1 MHYYDTRTNAEIEAE
16 LLRYHGLPAN
26 DAELTTLG
34 VYSVIDEKPDH
45 NVNLFRLEKN
55 GDPIRIDNTFIQHW
69 KAVPLPLSEAK
80 ANLKRYVAERRW
92 QTETGGVTLPDGT
105 HLPTDV
111 EARTRFGTALSGC
124 PADGTVSVK
133 LDGEFHTLTHA
144 EMTALVTAI
153 ATHVQVCFD
162 HERDLHECIDA
173 AETIAD
179 LEALDVTTGWR
190 CVLEERL
197 PVPRSAMRQYAAQ
210 S

>member
-1 MHYYDTRTNAEIEAE
+1 MANFFDTNINAVQTEYALVQRGLKINTAF
-16 LLRYHGLPAN
+16 LRSIGIYPVAYPYPPHNESLYVLEPFGDPHPKADDPQSYVQDFTVVALPA
-26 DAELTTLG
+26 ET
-34 VYSVIDEKPDH
+34 
-45 NVNLFRLEKN
+45 
-55 GDPIRIDNTFIQHW
+55 
-69 KAVPLPLSEAK
+69 AK

-105 HLPTDV
+105 RLPTDV
-111 EARTRFGTALSGC
+111 EARPRFGTALSGC

-162 HERDLHECIDA
+162 HERDLHELIDA

-179 LEALDVTTGWR
+179 LEALDVTTGWPGSG
-190 CVLEERL
+190 E
-197 PVPRSAMRQYAAQ
+197 
-210 S
+210 